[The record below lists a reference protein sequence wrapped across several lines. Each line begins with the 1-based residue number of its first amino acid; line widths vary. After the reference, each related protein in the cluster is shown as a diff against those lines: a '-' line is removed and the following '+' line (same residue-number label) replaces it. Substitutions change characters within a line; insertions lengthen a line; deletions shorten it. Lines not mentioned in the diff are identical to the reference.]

1 MQFGEYL
8 KSLREER
15 QLLQRE
21 IASILQMDMALLSK
35 IERGT
40 RKARREQVTAFAEA
54 YNIDPKELDKRWL
67 VDQVMEILK
76 DEEDPKGIL
85 KVAEEEIKY
94 IKNSNANS

>member
-40 RKARREQVTAFAEA
+40 RKARREQVIAFAEA